1 MKLDENLKKIEDIV
15 ASMENPELSISDGVE
30 LYEQGVKLAKECLSE
45 LNSVKGKVTAI
56 KKDLDAYREENLD

>member
-15 ASMENPELSISDGVE
+15 SSMEDPNLSINEGVK
-30 LYEQGVKLAKECLSE
+30 LYEQGVTIAKECLSE
-45 LNSVKGKVTAI
+45 LNDIKGKVNVI

>member
-15 ASMENPELSISDGVE
+15 SSMEDPNLNINEGVK
-30 LYEQGVKLAKECLSE
+30 LYEQGVTLAKECLSE
-45 LNSVKGKVTAI
+45 LNDIKGKVNVI

>member
-1 MKLDENLKKIEDIV
+1 MKLDENMKKIEEIV
-15 ASMENPELSISDGVE
+15 SSMENPDLSIGEGVK
-30 LYEQGVKLAKECLSE
+30 LYEQGVELAKECLTE

>member
-15 ASMENPELSISDGVE
+15 TSMENPELSISDGVE
-30 LYEQGVKLAKECLSE
+30 LYEQGVKLAKECLGE
-45 LNSVKGKVTAI
+45 LNSIKGKVTVI

>member
-15 ASMENPELSISDGVE
+15 SSMEDPNLSINEGVK
-30 LYEQGVKLAKECLSE
+30 LYEQGVTLAKECLSE
-45 LNSVKGKVTAI
+45 LNYIKGKVNVI